1 MKKQLIQAGLKA
13 IFPLCVGAF
22 PFSFIVGAISINAG
36 MSVLQST
43 LWSLTVF
50 AGSAQMVAL
59 GLIQSS
65 TEIIVIFITTFVINL
80 RHILYSASLS
90 EYVKEYS
97 MPTRILMSY
106 GLTDE
111 VYAATIGEMKQ
122 EKPGRQWFYL
132 AAMFG
137 FWVNWV
143 IADFCGAM
151 IGSSFPH
158 IADYGLDFAMVAAFI
173 AIVIPQVKSREC
185 IVAAVVATITGI
197 LLSGLPYSLG
207 LVIAAIIGVYAG
219 YKMDISTE
227 RTEHK
232 IKAETKKI
240 LLKELEEEQ
249 QHPLLST
256 TTINQK

>member
-1 MKKQLIQAGLKA
+1 MKKQLIQAGLKS

-59 GLIQSS
+59 GLVQSS
-65 TEIIVIFITTFVINL
+65 TELIVIALTTFVINL
-80 RHILYSASLS
+80 RHVLYSASLS

-97 MPTRILMSY
+97 MPTRMLMSY

-111 VYAATIGEMKQ
+111 VYAATVGEMKH
-122 EKPGRQWFYL
+122 EKPGRHWFYL

-143 IADFCGAM
+143 VADFCGAV

-185 IVAAVVATITGI
+185 IVAAVVATVTGI

-207 LVIAAIIGVYAG
+207 LVVAAIVGVYAG
-219 YKMDISTE
+219 YRMDLSTE
-227 RTEHK
+227 RMESE
-232 IKAETKKI
+232 IKEEVRKEIKQEQNDSQPINAIAE
-240 LLKELEEEQ
+240 
-249 QHPLLST
+249 
-256 TTINQK
+256 

>member
-90 EYVKEYS
+90 EYVKRVQHAN
-97 MPTRILMSY
+97 T
-106 GLTDE
+106 
-111 VYAATIGEMKQ
+111 YAD
-122 EKPGRQWFYL
+122 
-132 AAMFG
+132 
-137 FWVNWV
+137 V
-143 IADFCGAM
+143 IW
-151 IGSSFPH
+151 
-158 IADYGLDFAMVAAFI
+158 LN
-173 AIVIPQVKSREC
+173 R
-185 IVAAVVATITGI
+185 
-197 LLSGLPYSLG
+197 
-207 LVIAAIIGVYAG
+207 
-219 YKMDISTE
+219 
-227 RTEHK
+227 
-232 IKAETKKI
+232 
-240 LLKELEEEQ
+240 
-249 QHPLLST
+249 
-256 TTINQK
+256 

>member
-43 LWSLTVF
+43 LWSMTVF

-59 GLIQSS
+59 GLVQSS
-65 TEIIVIFITTFVINL
+65 TELIVIALTTFVINL
-80 RHILYSASLS
+80 RHVLYSASLS

-97 MPTRILMSY
+97 MPTRALMAY

-111 VYAATIGEMKQ
+111 VYAATVGEMKQ
-122 EKPGRQWFYL
+122 EKPGRHWFYL

-137 FWVNWV
+137 FWINWV
-143 IADFCGAM
+143 VADFCGAV

-185 IVAAVVATITGI
+185 IVAAVVATVTGI
-197 LLSGLPYSLG
+197 LLSGLPFSLG
-207 LVIAAIIGVYAG
+207 LVVAAIVGVYAG
-219 YKMDISTE
+219 YRMDLSTE
-227 RTEHK
+227 RMESE
-232 IKAETKKI
+232 IKEKVRQEIKQEQNDSQPINAIAE
-240 LLKELEEEQ
+240 
-249 QHPLLST
+249 
-256 TTINQK
+256 

>member
-90 EYVKEYS
+90 EYVKEYN
-97 MPTRILMSY
+97 MPTRMLMSY

-111 VYAATIGEMKQ
+111 VYAATIGEIKQ

-137 FWVNWV
+137 FWINWV
-143 IADFCGAM
+143 VADFCGAM

-173 AIVIPQVKSREC
+173 AIVIPQVKKREC
-185 IVAAVVATITGI
+185 IVAAVVATVTGI

-207 LVIAAIIGVYAG
+207 LVIAAVIGVYAG
-219 YKMDISTE
+219 YRMDLSTE
-227 RTEHK
+227 QMEGK
-232 IKAETKKI
+232 IKEETKKAI
-240 LLKELEEEQ
+240 LKELEQEQ
-249 QHPLLST
+249 YQRTLPPSAT
-256 TTINQK
+256 TNQ

>member
-36 MSVLQST
+36 MDVLQST

-59 GLIQSS
+59 GLVQSS
-65 TEIIVIFITTFVINL
+65 TELIVIALTTFVINL

-97 MPTRILMSY
+97 MPTRALMAY

-111 VYAATIGEMKQ
+111 VYAATVGEMKH
-122 EKPGRQWFYL
+122 EKPGRHWFYL

-143 IADFCGAM
+143 VADFSGAM
-151 IGSSFPH
+151 IGSYFPH

-173 AIVIPQVKSREC
+173 AIVIPQVKNREC
-185 IVAAVVATITGI
+185 IVAAVVATVTGI

-207 LVIAAIIGVYAG
+207 LVVAAVVGVYAG
-219 YKMDISTE
+219 YKMDLSTE
-227 RTEHK
+227 RME
-232 IKAETKKI
+232 AE
-240 LLKELEEEQ
+240 LKEEVRHEIKKEDKEQ
-249 QHPLLST
+249 NNTQP
-256 TTINQK
+256 INAIAE